1 MFMKVM
7 HLMPKRQLVIQDIA
21 KPLVPR
27 VISTNDR
34 SKASKEKLLKDLFD
48 SLFTKRRCE
57 VSFEHLRKFKNV
69 DYFEFFIS
77 IFYEKWIKWFYW
89 AWPKSLSPNKLC
101 YFFRI
106 KKCFCPS
113 NCPTESNA
121 SVASWKIWNGN

>member
-1 MFMKVM
+1 MKVM

-34 SKASKEKLLKDLFD
+34 SEASKEKLLKDLFD

-77 IFYEKWIKWFYW
+77 IFYEKWIKWFY
-89 AWPKSLSPNKLC
+89 
-101 YFFRI
+101 
-106 KKCFCPS
+106 
-113 NCPTESNA
+113 
-121 SVASWKIWNGN
+121 

>member
-34 SKASKEKLLKDLFD
+34 SEASKEKLLKDLFD

-57 VSFEHLRKFKNV
+57 VSFEHLSKFKNV
-69 DYFEFFIS
+69 DNFEIFIS
-77 IFYEKWIKWFYW
+77 IFYEKWIKWF
-89 AWPKSLSPNKLC
+89 
-101 YFFRI
+101 F
-106 KKCFCPS
+106 
-113 NCPTESNA
+113 
-121 SVASWKIWNGN
+121 